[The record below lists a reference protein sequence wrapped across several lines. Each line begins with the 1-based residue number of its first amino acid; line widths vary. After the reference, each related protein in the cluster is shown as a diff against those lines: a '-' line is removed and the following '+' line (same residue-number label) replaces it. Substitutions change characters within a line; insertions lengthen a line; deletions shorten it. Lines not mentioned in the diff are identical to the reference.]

1 MPDKLKDLLKGKL
14 TLKELDIIPSSYDI
28 VGSILIFSDFPQELA
43 KKERIIGEALLNLHK
58 NIKTV
63 CKKTRKYSGKYRLPK
78 LKIITGIKTKE
89 TEHKENIA
97 RLKLDVE
104 KVYFSSRL
112 STERKRIFSQVRK
125 NESVLVMFSGI
136 GVYPIT
142 IARNSGAKEIFGI
155 EINPIANKYALEN
168 LKKNK
173 VEDKIKLY
181 LGDVKKILPKIDRK
195 FDRILMPLP
204 KGAESYLDLA
214 LNKAKNNGI
223 IHFYTFAEEDKYDS
237 ITKTIKKE
245 CEKQKK
251 KCKIL
256 DIVKCGHFSPGVF
269 RVCADFLV
277 SW

>member
-1 MPDKLKDLLKGKL
+1 M
-14 TLKELDIIPSSYDI
+14 
-28 VGSILIFSDFPQELA
+28 
-43 KKERIIGEALLNLHK
+43 
-58 NIKTV
+58 
-63 CKKTRKYSGKYRLPK
+63 
-78 LKIITGIKTKE
+78 
-89 TEHKENIA
+89 
-97 RLKLDVE
+97 
-104 KVYFSSRL
+104 
-112 STERKRIFSQVRK
+112 
-125 NESVLVMFSGI
+125 
-136 GVYPIT
+136 
-142 IARNSGAKEIFGI
+142 
-155 EINPIANKYALEN
+155 EN
-168 LKKNK
+168 LKLNK

-204 KGAESYLDLA
+204 KGAEDFLSLA
-214 LNKAKNNGI
+214 LKKIKNKGI